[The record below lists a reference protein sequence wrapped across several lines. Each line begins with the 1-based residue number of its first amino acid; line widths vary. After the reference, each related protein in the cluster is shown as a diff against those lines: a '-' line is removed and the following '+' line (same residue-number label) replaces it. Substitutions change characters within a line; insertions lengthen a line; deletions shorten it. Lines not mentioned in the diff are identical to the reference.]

1 MLQFATGGY
10 RVEAVANIRV
20 ILRGKAASDP
30 RVRTAV
36 HALRNGGHGVEVR
49 VTWKAGD
56 STRLT
61 AEAVAQSHIAKIN
74 CIVAGG
80 GDGTINE
87 VFAAA

>member
-1 MLQFATGGY
+1 
-10 RVEAVANIRV
+10 VANIRV
-20 ILRGKAASDP
+20 ILRGKAAADP

-61 AEAVAQSHIAKIN
+61 AEAVAQSRSAKID